1 VAGAALTPELA
12 LGLLSELSTDVRVA
26 TVLAPDG
33 STAATDPHDRE
44 LGEALR
50 AEVVAMLSAADRAGD
65 ETVGELEVTVPEGAV
80 FVSRLGG
87 WTLAV
92 VTGRWVLSSLMR
104 YDLRRVLADLE
115 GVEA

>member
-1 VAGAALTPELA
+1 
-12 LGLLSELSTDVRVA
+12 
-26 TVLAPDG
+26 
-33 STAATDPHDRE
+33 
-44 LGEALR
+44 
-50 AEVVAMLSAADRAGD
+50 MLSAADRAGD